1 MTTYIYFAV
10 LGLTSGAIYVG
21 LATGVQ
27 AVYLASGVINFA
39 QGAVAMWGAY
49 VFVEL
54 RTSGQLVFP
63 IGSVSLG
70 DHVPLVVDILFGLA
84 SAVVVAALA
93 HFLVFR
99 PMKRAPVLA
108 RVVASVAL
116 MVTLEALAELRFGGT
131 SVSVPP
137 ILPSGSIRL
146 GSHLLPDSDLI
157 VGGIAIIVAGGLW
170 WWFRHTTMGVATRGG
185 ALNPEGVS
193 LLGYSPNRLGVVA
206 WMIAAVISSF
216 IVMVASNATGLDPT
230 TYTLDIVPALAVLL
244 LARLS
249 SLGMITVA
257 GLGLGIFQSI
267 TSLLMSKPWWPT
279 WAQSG
284 VQVAIPFVIIV
295 IVLFFTHHGLVAR
308 GDEDAAQ
315 LPQVRIP
322 NLRLRT
328 VLPALALGVLLL
340 LVTSGTY
347 RYGVETSMVLAL
359 VALSYVIIT
368 GYVGQISLAQ
378 ISFAGAAG
386 FMLSKVTTSWHVP
399 FPGDLLLS
407 SLVAAALGLLMAV
420 PAFRMRGAQL
430 AIVTIAA
437 AVAIQDF
444 VFANPSLTPVAGNPI
459 GEPHL
464 FGLDLSVRS
473 GTNISTLQF
482 GLLVLVI
489 VALVIL
495 LFAVLARG
503 ATGRSFLA
511 VRSNERAAG
520 AAGLNVT
527 SVKLVAFGL
536 SAFIAGVA
544 GCLIGYSRGQLSVDS
559 FTVFV
564 GLELLAVAY
573 LGGITSATGAFLAG
587 CLGPLGV
594 VYVFLNS
601 TLNLGRYYALV
612 AGLGLLVTAV
622 LNQDGIA
629 GKVRTECERMR
640 ARKRPQSFS
649 PASSL
654 VERAP
659 GDVEAS
665 RVS

>member
-1 MTTYIYFAV
+1 MSTYIYFAV
-10 LGLTSGAIYVG
+10 LGLSSGAIYVG

-54 RTSGQLVFP
+54 RTSGQLVLP
-63 IGSVSLG
+63 IGSIGLG
-70 DHVPLVVDILFGLA
+70 SHVPLVVDILLGLI

-99 PMKRAPVLA
+99 PMKRSPILA

-116 MVTLEALAELRFGGT
+116 LVTLEALAELRFGGS
-131 SVSVPP
+131 SVTVPP
-137 ILPSGSIRL
+137 ILPSGSIRFQ
-146 GSHLLPDSDLI
+146 GHLLPEADLI
-157 VGGIAIIVAGGLW
+157 LGGVAVVVAVGLW
-170 WWFRHTTMGVATRGG
+170 WWFRYTTMGVATRGG
-185 ALNPEGVS
+185 AANPDGIS
-193 LLGYSPNRLGVVA
+193 LLGYSPNRLGAVA
-206 WMIAAVISSF
+206 WVMAAVVSSF
-216 IVMVASNATGLDPT
+216 IVMMASNASGLDPT

-249 SLGMITVA
+249 SLGIITIA
-257 GLGLGIFQSI
+257 GLGLGMFQSVI
-267 TSLLMSKPWWPT
+267 SLLMSKPWWPT

-295 IVLFFTHHGLVAR
+295 IVLFFTNHGLVSR

-315 LPQVRIP
+315 LPHVRIP
-322 NLRLRT
+322 KLRLRT
-328 VLPALALGVLLL
+328 ALPALALGVVAL

-399 FPGDLLLS
+399 FPGDLLFS
-407 SLVAAALGLLMAV
+407 SLVAAALGLVMAV

-459 GEPHL
+459 GEPRL
-464 FGLDLSVRS
+464 FGFDLSVRS
-473 GTNISTLQF
+473 GSDISTLQF
-482 GLLVLVI
+482 GILVLVI
-489 VALVIL
+489 VALVL
-495 LFAVLARG
+495 VLFVVLARG

-527 SVKLVAFGL
+527 AVKLVAFGL

-573 LGGITSATGAFLAG
+573 LGGITSVTGAFLAG
-587 CLGPLGV
+587 LLGPLGV

-601 TLNLGRYYALV
+601 TLNLGQYYSLV

-622 LNQDGIA
+622 LNQEGMA
-629 GKVRTECERMR
+629 GKVRTEYERIR
-640 ARKRPQSFS
+640 SKRRRQELA
-649 PASSL
+649 PAPV
-654 VERAP
+654 VESAP
-659 GDVEAS
+659 TDVEAS
-665 RVS
+665 HVS